1 MPDTNATAYLCKD
14 DGQIPN
20 NPTLPILIYPAAVDL
35 SSAASDPASAFEALF
50 AQNGW
55 TRGCWRNGIYP
66 FPDYHSTAHEV
77 LGIAAGHAEVR
88 LGGQTGQVFT
98 VKAGDIA
105 LLPAGCGHQ
114 NLGASSDLLVVGAYP
129 PGPDWDLCRGE
140 PGERPSAIENI
151 AKVPL
156 PTTDPVGGTQGPVIE
171 HWLNQD

>member
-1 MPDTNATAYLCKD
+1 MPHATPHLFAD
-14 DGQIPN
+14 DGPIPN
-20 NPTLPILIYPAAVDL
+20 NPTLPMLLYPSAIDL
-35 SSAASDPASAFEALF
+35 STNPSDPAALFERLF

-55 TRGCWRNGIYP
+55 IGGCWRNGIYP
-66 FPDYHSTAHEV
+66 FPHYHSTAHEV

-98 VKAGDIA
+98 VKAGDVA

-156 PTTDPVGGTQGPVIE
+156 PATDPVGGTQGPVIE

>member
-1 MPDTNATAYLCKD
+1 ML
-14 DGQIPN
+14 
-20 NPTLPILIYPAAVDL
+20 LYPSAIDL
-35 SSAASDPASAFEALF
+35 STNPSDPAPLFERLF

-55 TRGCWRNGIYP
+55 TGGCWRNGIYP
-66 FPDYHSTAHEV
+66 FPHYHSTAHEV

-98 VKAGDIA
+98 VKAGDVA

-156 PTTDPVGGTQGPVIE
+156 PATDPVGRTQGPVIE